1 LYERGRHAEQRPTRT
16 EDGRVGV
23 GGERRTIDLAYK
35 TKEKKRKKKRREKQM
50 AVTDCSKENSKES
63 HGETGR
69 ALTRL
74 LLKQALSI

>member
-1 LYERGRHAEQRPTRT
+1 
-16 EDGRVGV
+16 VGV

-35 TKEKKRKKKRREKQM
+35 TKEKIKKKQM

>member
-1 LYERGRHAEQRPTRT
+1 
-16 EDGRVGV
+16 VGV

-35 TKEKKRKKKRREKQM
+35 TKEKIKKKKQM

>member
-35 TKEKKRKKKRREKQM
+35 TKEKKKKEGKNKWP
-50 AVTDCSKENSKES
+50 
-63 HGETGR
+63 
-69 ALTRL
+69 
-74 LLKQALSI
+74 